1 MALEDQ
7 LQELAASTNIYKY
20 LFFKI
25 SNPFSIK
32 IRGVKNETQDFLG
45 KINFQFWT
53 KVYYRCG
60 HYSTS
65 VLMPELS
72 I

>member
-32 IRGVKNETQDFLG
+32 IRGVKNETKGLFNL
-45 KINFQFWT
+45 I
-53 KVYYRCG
+53 
-60 HYSTS
+60 H
-65 VLMPELS
+65 
-72 I
+72 